1 MTSCRRCG
9 KPLDTGQ
16 RKYCSEACSNAMQ
29 RALLK
34 IRAAGE
40 RAPHRKYIY
49 RHVSVAKPATD

>member
-1 MTSCRRCG
+1 
-9 KPLDTGQ
+9 
-16 RKYCSEACSNAMQ
+16 MQ